1 MGDRFARVRAPI
13 VPPQRPRIIK
23 YRPDI
28 GHGQLTIAGL
38 FSLVFDSVMPAT
50 STDGPVIFSVSELN
64 QATRQLLEHSFG
76 LVWVEGEI
84 SNLARPRSGH
94 VYFSLKDGAAQIRCA
109 LFASKARLLRVAL
122 DNGVQIRVRAR
133 VSLYAARGDYQ
144 LIVEHAEDAGDG
156 ALQRAYEQLKARLD
170 AEGLFA
176 SERKRALPAPAARI
190 GVVTSATGAAIRDV
204 LSVARRRYPLG
215 SVRIYPVPVQ
225 GDAAAASIVRALT
238 AASERAD
245 CDVLLLVRGG
255 GSLEDLQAFNDEAVA
270 RAIVACQV
278 PVVSGI
284 GHEVDITIAD
294 LAADQRAATP
304 SAAAELVC
312 PDLATQATRIP
323 AAMATLRRR
332 LANRLDVAKRQA
344 ESLHARVQR
353 QHPRRQLETAAQRL
367 DEADT
372 RLQRITHQRVG
383 RAHER
388 LQSIEHRLERATPAQ
403 TIVNRR
409 TATRQLTA
417 RLSRAMHQ
425 RLGDADHRL
434 GSTMRALHSVSPLQT
449 LERGYAIARNAHGQV
464 VRNAGNV
471 TIGDRI
477 VVDLARGQLDCE
489 ICSTT
494 DSVNQTPPAT

>member
-1 MGDRFARVRAPI
+1 
-13 VPPQRPRIIK
+13 
-23 YRPDI
+23 
-28 GHGQLTIAGL
+28 
-38 FSLVFDSVMPAT
+38 MP
-50 STDGPVIFSVSELN
+50 SKPTDGPVIFSVSELN

-176 SERKRALPAPAARI
+176 AEHKLPLPAAPARI
-190 GVVTSATGAAIRDV
+190 GVITSATGAAIRDV

-215 SVRIYPVPVQ
+215 SIRIYPVPVQ
-225 GDAAAASIVRALT
+225 GDAAANTIVRALT

-245 CDVLLLVRGG
+245 CDVLLLARGG

-270 RAIVACQV
+270 RAIVACRV
-278 PVVSGI
+278 PIVSGV

-312 PDLATQATRIP
+312 PNLATRAARIP
-323 AAMATLRRR
+323 AAMAALQRR
-332 LANRLDVAKRQA
+332 LANRLETARRQA
-344 ESLHARVQR
+344 DSLHARVSR
-353 QHPRRQLETAAQRL
+353 QHPRRQLEGASQRL

-372 RLQRITHQRVG
+372 RLQRITQQRLG
-383 RAHER
+383 RAGER
-388 LQSIEHRLERATPAQ
+388 LQSIEHRLERASPGQ
-403 TIVNRR
+403 TITSRRHETNRL
-409 TATRQLTA
+409 ATR
-417 RLSRAMHQ
+417 LSQAMHQ
-425 RLGDADHRL
+425 QLGNADNRLGGA
-434 GSTMRALHSVSPLQT
+434 MRALHSLSPLQT
-449 LERGYAIARNAHGQV
+449 LERGYAIARDAHGQV

-471 TIGDRI
+471 VIGDRI

-494 DSVNQTPPAT
+494 DSTNQTPPAT